1 MLIPSN
7 PDDHFSFVS
16 PCNREEA
23 DTRIF
28 LHARNMSM
36 KDNEII
42 VIGILDTDFLVLK
55 LTAFTHLVDKVD

>member
-23 DTRIF
+23 NTRIF

-42 VIGILDTDFLVLK
+42 VIGILGTDFLVLK
-55 LTAFTHLVDKVD
+55 LTAFTHLVDKVG